1 MKLKERL
8 QKVRDPRGKQG
19 QDYQLWAILNLI
31 IVGFLC
37 GRRGLRAVFR
47 LGRSLNA
54 TQRSKL
60 GFVDG
65 RTPCHGT
72 FTETL
77 RILAAEELIAVL
89 ECVVAA
95 SAEGGDIRHISID
108 GKTMRATKNEKGH
121 AAHVLSAFCS
131 GLKNIIGTK
140 ASHSKGMEIPD
151 ALKLLDE
158 LDLTDKIVTGDA
170 MFCQH
175 HITEKIVEKGGDYL
189 FPVKKNQKTLFEN
202 IETAFK
208 EPVFPPQELRQRHD
222 ESARQDRTAHHRRAT
237 RSGRRHSK

>member
-1 MKLKERL
+1 MKVKALLR
-8 QKVRDPRGKQG
+8 KVQDPRGRQG
-19 QDYQLWAILNLI
+19 QYYPFNAILSLI

-37 GRRGLRAVFR
+37 GKSGLMAVFR
-47 LGRSLNA
+47 MGRRLNA
-54 TQRSKL
+54 TQRSQL
-60 GFVDG
+60 GFVKG
-65 RTPCHGT
+65 RMPCHSVL
-72 FTETL
+72 TETV
-77 RILAAEELIAVL
+77 RLIDQKDLIEVL
-89 ECVVAA
+89 
-95 SAEGGDIRHISID
+95 GGVIALNGKDADARQIAID

-121 AAHVLSAFCS
+121 AAHVLSAFCC
-131 GLKNIIGTK
+131 GLQNIIGTK

-189 FPVKKNQKTLFEN
+189 LPVKKNQKTLHEN

-208 EPVFPPQELRQRHD
+208 QPVFPPQKVRQRRGKRT
-222 ESARQDRTAHHRRAT
+222 RQD
-237 RSGRRHSK
+237 